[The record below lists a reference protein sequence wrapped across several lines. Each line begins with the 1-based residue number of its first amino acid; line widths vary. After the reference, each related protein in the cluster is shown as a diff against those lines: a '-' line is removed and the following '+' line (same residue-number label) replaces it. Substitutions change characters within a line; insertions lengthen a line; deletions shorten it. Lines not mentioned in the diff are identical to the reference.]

1 MLILFC
7 VLLLINIVIGASLVQ
22 WVLKP
27 IRALQGR
34 MKKVEEGTLDAYYTL
49 PGTHDEIDSLGQSYN
64 AMLDEIISLID
75 KIYQEQAEK
84 RQAELKVL
92 RPRSSRI
99 SSTTRWIIS
108 NGWRRLRARMR
119 WPKRSPRC
127 QPISGSF

>member
-1 MLILFC
+1 M
-7 VLLLINIVIGASLVQ
+7 INIVIGASLVQ

-92 RPRSSRI
+92 QAQIKPHFLYNTLDKLKWMAKAQGADEVAKAITSL
-99 SSTTRWIIS
+99 STY
-108 NGWRRLRARMR
+108 
-119 WPKRSPRC
+119 
-127 QPISGSF
+127 SGSF